1 MRRLAY
7 LLAAILPFFAAQAA
21 RAQNQPHF
29 AGGSQVVVVA
39 PVPADVD
46 ITKGPAQLPIGPE
59 RTQFTLNVA
68 PGLTI
73 LDPAGLRMP
82 GGRLQRGLWIRAA
95 GAIGD
100 NPQTVRV
107 DNIQVLGSA
116 SEAEQSAFY
125 RRSFPA
131 GYVMAATGT
140 NELFPAAPEAGG
152 VEPTVLVGRITGDS
166 DRARGRLQAQAGPNQ
181 WTLVVPD
188 NARITGAGGAT
199 ASTQDLTQG
208 NWIRA
213 EGWQTGNLTMHAAQI
228 RVIGNAEKFRASEFN
243 RQDSN
248 NGYVA
253 RVAAARLTIQP
264 LHVAG
269 TVAQVNRE
277 RGYFVVRADDGQQHT
292 VYVEEGTHFR
302 RGTDPVGF
310 DALKEGDK
318 VDVTGRMIAGGP
330 APAEGAGAK

>member
-7 LLAAILPFFAAQAA
+7 VLAAILPFFAAQAA

-29 AGGSQVVVVA
+29 AGGSQVIVVA

-46 ITKGPAQLPIGPE
+46 VTRGAAQLPVGPD
-59 RTQFTLNVA
+59 RTQFTFNA
-68 PGLTI
+68 GPGLTI

-82 GGRLQRGLWIRAA
+82 SGRLQRGWWIRAT
-95 GAIGD
+95 GTVGD
-100 NPQTVRV
+100 NPQTVRI
-107 DNIQVLGSA
+107 DNIQVMGPA

-131 GYVMAATGT
+131 GYVMAASGS
-140 NELFPAAPEAGG
+140 NDVFPAAAEAGG
-152 VEPTVLVGRITGDS
+152 VEPTVLVGRITGDA
-166 DRARGRLQAQAGPNQ
+166 DRARGRLQVQAGPNQ
-181 WTLVVPD
+181 WTLEVPD
-188 NARITGAGGAT
+188 NAAIMGAGGTA
-199 ASTQDLTQG
+199 ASTQNLTQG

-213 EGWQTGNLTMHAAQI
+213 EGWQTGNLAMHAAQI
-228 RVIGNAEKFRASEFN
+228 RVIGSAEQFRASEFN

-248 NGYVA
+248 NGYVS

-264 LHVAG
+264 MHVTG
-269 TVAQVNRE
+269 TVAQVNRD

-318 VDVTGRMIAGGP
+318 VDVTGRMITGGP
-330 APAEGAGAK
+330 GPGEGAGAK